1 MLGTILL
8 LLQGIH
14 LKLNIHLITRIKL
27 RKEKT
32 MNHSTKVHMCLM
44 FGVALMAVLNS
55 APLMVQAAPPPPVIQ
70 AIVPETTT
78 SAGYGQMITIQGF
91 NLIQDYISDNTT
103 VTFTKKPM
111 KKGCNDVFLFQPPST
126 ANELYVRIFNPGGL
140 CDIGNGKYK
149 VTVTT
154 PAGTSNPWEFQ
165 VKTKPEAPIP
175 RKVSFAGDPNCPL
188 STDYDICVQAYGTD
202 TASITAVFSQNG
214 KVVSAPLIITFSSHP
229 LGLTHGFKLPA
240 LTSGETALV
249 QLRTTVDGID
259 SDLSFALLF
268 TSP

>member
-1 MLGTILL
+1 
-8 LLQGIH
+8 
-14 LKLNIHLITRIKL
+14 
-27 RKEKT
+27 
-32 MNHSTKVHMCLM
+32 MNPTTKAHMCLM
-44 FGVALMAVLNS
+44 FVVTSMAVLNS
-55 APLMVQAAPPPPVIQ
+55 VPWMAQAAPPPPVIQ
-70 AIVPETTT
+70 AILPKTTS

-91 NLIQDYISDNTT
+91 NLIQDYIFDNTT

-111 KKGCNDVFLFQPPST
+111 KKGCSDVFLFHPPST
-126 ANELYVRIFNPGGL
+126 ANELYIRIFNPGGL
-140 CDIGNGKYK
+140 CDIGNGKYT

-165 VKTKPEAPIP
+165 VKKMPEAPIP
-175 RKVSFAGDPNCPL
+175 RKVSFPGDPNCPL

-214 KVVSAPLIITFSSHP
+214 KEGSAPLIITFSSYAQ
-229 LGLTHGFKLPA
+229 GLTHGFKLPV

-249 QLRTTVDGID
+249 QLRTTVDGVD

-268 TSP
+268 TAP